1 MCGRVLRTTACGTQS
16 CHTVARISGVIPMAA
31 VILRHRTRRDRLRT
45 EEAEELRRL
54 VGERPGLPE
63 RLRSGLFAAIDR
75 ETASESGWT
84 FVMLSP
90 SQNRA
95 VVRWLREHSSRP
107 WQAVELWVLL
117 FEHLRRDTGEIALTR
132 DELADELDIAPDHV
146 SRLMT
151 ELEGIGAISRR
162 LEKIPGL
169 RGRGRVVYFM
179 NPNVATNL
187 AGAAR
192 DKAQAGIP
200 PLRLV
205 EPE

>member
-1 MCGRVLRTTACGTQS
+1 
-16 CHTVARISGVIPMAA
+16 MAA
-31 VILRHRTRRDRLRT
+31 TILRHRTRRDRLRAA
-45 EEAEELRRL
+45 EADELRRL

-63 RLRSGLFAAIDR
+63 RLRSGLIAAIDR

-84 FVMLSP
+84 FIMLSP

-95 VVRWLREHSSRP
+95 IVLWLLEHSSRP
-107 WQAVELWVLL
+107 RKALELWTLL
-117 FEHLRRDTGEIALTR
+117 FEHLRRDTGEIALSR
-132 DELADELDIAPDHV
+132 DEIADELGVAPADV
-146 SRLMT
+146 SRLMG

-187 AGAAR
+187 AGVAR
-192 DKAQAGIP
+192 DKAQRQAG

-205 EPE
+205 ESE